1 MIKEILEMIL
11 GKMDERE
18 NKNSDV
24 NKAIFNLVVC
34 IDELEIE
41 YAEKMEYVERWGDI
55 NDPSDYRTAEVNKV
69 KRIIESKQRSLET
82 LKNRL

>member
-11 GKMDERE
+11 GKMNERE

-24 NKAIFNLVVC
+24 DKAILELVVC
-34 IDELEIE
+34 IDKLEVE
-41 YAEKMEYVERWGDI
+41 YAEKMEYVDRWGDI
-55 NDPSDYRTAEVNKV
+55 NDPSDYRTAEANKV

-82 LKNRL
+82 LQNRL